1 MTSTGEEILATV
13 LDQPET
19 LRTLVEAR
27 FDLTWMTGKDD
38 LSRAAIFDEESAEA
52 YKFILRHWDNRHA
65 VPTRAYFAKN
75 FPALKVPAPSFTPE
89 ELLDVA
95 AQERKRAQLEI
106 RGADFI
112 DLFDA
117 GKYDEAEQLMEDTVR
132 LLRWQRSNPSVHL
145 TLDSEDY
152 DVEDK
157 FSRTETAGIRTG
169 HPTIDGAFAGF
180 QPGQLIVYLG
190 RSKAMKT
197 THAIKSALAAHED
210 GKCVMFVSVEIT
222 ADSIADRFDCCSA
235 GVDMNDYLRG
245 RLTEKQ
251 EEKLL
256 QMQEK
261 RGLDG
266 RLHVL
271 QPTGAYTITDLESD
285 IDRYEP
291 DYVVVDGFYFLID
304 HITGKSGANWEGND
318 NLSREIQEVTL
329 RRNITTLV
337 TMQIRE
343 KQARAGKKGG
353 GFDDNSIV
361 GGTGL
366 TMACFYMFTL
376 DYDPDTKINTMT
388 NTRART
394 GYLPT
399 LRGTWAWGRFEFDPA
414 GDDWDEEEEDDEVD
428 Y

>member
-1 MTSTGEEILATV
+1 MQILATV
-13 LDQPET
+13 LDDPGT
-19 LRTLVEAR
+19 LKKFIESR
-27 FDLTWMTGKDD
+27 FDLAWLGSKDD
-38 LSRAAIFDEESAEA
+38 LSQTAVFSETGTDA
-52 YKFILRHWDNRHA
+52 YRFMLKHYEKHHQAPSRD
-65 VPTRAYFAKN
+65 YFERS
-75 FPALKVPAPSFTPE
+75 FPPETMKVPRPTMTPDE
-89 ELLDVA
+89 VLDVA
-95 AQERKRAQLEI
+95 VRERKIRQLEVV
-106 RGADFI
+106 GSDFI

-117 GKYDEAEQLMEDTVR
+117 GKFDQAEQLIDETAR
-132 LLRWQRSNPSVHL
+132 NLRNQGVNPSVHL
-145 TLDSEDY
+145 VLDSDEY

-157 FSRTETAGIRTG
+157 FGRTETPGIRTG
-169 HPTIDGAFAGF
+169 HPTLDDAFPGF

-210 GKCVMFVSVEIT
+210 GWNVLFVSVEIT
-222 ADSIADRFDCCSA
+222 ADSIADRFDCHAA
-235 GVDMNDYLRG
+235 GIDHSDYVRG
-245 RLTEKQ
+245 RLSDKQ
-251 EEKLL
+251 RSKLL
-256 QMQEK
+256 EMQER

-266 RLHVL
+266 KLHIV
-271 QPTGAYTITDLESD
+271 QPTSAYTLTDLESD

-304 HITGKSGANWEGND
+304 RATGKSGANWEGND
-318 NLSREIQEVTL
+318 NLSREIAELTL
-329 RRNITTLV
+329 RRGISTLV

-343 KQARAGKKGG
+343 KQARSGKKGS

-376 DYDPDTKINTMT
+376 DFDPDTGINTMT

-399 LRGTWAWGRFEFDPA
+399 LRGIWMWKDCSFDPV
-414 GDDWDEEEEDDEVD
+414 GEDINDDEEEAD